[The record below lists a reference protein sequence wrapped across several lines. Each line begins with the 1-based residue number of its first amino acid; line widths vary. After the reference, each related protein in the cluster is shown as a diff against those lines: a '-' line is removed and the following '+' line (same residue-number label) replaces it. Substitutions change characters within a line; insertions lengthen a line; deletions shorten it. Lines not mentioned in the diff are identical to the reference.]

1 MSVSRES
8 LESTVSFLDVQ
19 GRQDWA
25 LGSLELLLGVVN
37 SFPDLLF
44 VNDARE
50 KVLVHHDVKLLIRVV
65 QHPKTVNM
73 SEGDI
78 VLTNILFKAIDDLL
92 NGSPPSDVGS
102 LEPNELLLGVKY
114 ITLLDDELRLVNIG
128 ATVAVLVHSVR
139 LLICESLIIMIKVII
154 IFRSS
159 GTNTACVRRIR
170 VLLH

>member
-1 MSVSRES
+1 MKSRKH
-8 LESTVSFLDVQ
+8 
-19 GRQDWA
+19 WA
-25 LGSLELLLGVVN
+25 LWSLELLLWIVDCL
-37 SFPDLLF
+37 PDLLL

-50 KVLVHHDVKLLIRVV
+50 KVLVYHDVKLLIRVV
-65 QHPKTVNM
+65 QHPKTVDM

-114 ITLLDDELRLVNIG
+114 LTLLDDELRLVNIG

-139 LLICESLIIMIKVII
+139 LLIC
-154 IFRSS
+154 
-159 GTNTACVRRIR
+159 
-170 VLLH
+170 